1 MSATR
6 SNAAAEAPTADTDD
20 ALDAAVT
27 LTAPAAS
34 AATAES
40 TAATGSPTGTAA
52 AGIPLWRQILSLEER
67 KELLTIDPLRS
78 WRTIASNWVLIFAA
92 MALVA
97 WRPNVV
103 TIVLALFVIAA
114 RQLGLAVVM
123 HEAAHRTLFK
133 SRALNDWAGNWLA
146 AYPVWTDTAPYRNYH
161 LAHHS
166 KTGTIEDPDLGLVTP
181 FPITSA
187 SFRRKV
193 WRDLSGQTGIKQAI
207 LVYKRDMGIGR
218 RRSQRNFGMSGGDRA
233 DVGWHKIAPVA
244 ITNAVLLAILTLA
257 GHPAL
262 YLLWVVAWLTTYR
275 LVTRIR
281 AIAEHSVVPDQAD
294 PLRNT
299 RTTRARWWERMLIAP
314 NLVNYH
320 YEHHLMMTVPH
331 HNLPKLHRRLREHDL
346 LPEGCFANGYLEVLR
361 LATSR
366 AA

>member
-1 MSATR
+1 MTP
-6 SNAAAEAPTADTDD
+6 AE
-20 ALDAAVT
+20 
-27 LTAPAAS
+27 S
-34 AATAES
+34 ATAEDLLDPRAGVTPAE
-40 TAATGSPTGTAA
+40 TAV
-52 AGIPLWRQILSLEER
+52 PLWRQRISPDER
-67 KELLTIDPLRS
+67 KALLAIDPVRS
-78 WRTIASNWVLIFAA
+78 WWMIGSNWLFIFAA

-97 WRPNVV
+97 WRPNAL
-103 TIVLALFVIAA
+103 TIVAALFVIGA
-114 RQLGLAVVM
+114 RQLGFAVVM
-123 HEAAHRTLFK
+123 HEAAHHTLFK
-133 SRALNDWAGNWLA
+133 HRTLNDWAGNWLA

-161 LAHHS
+161 LAHHAR
-166 KTGTIEDPDLGLVTP
+166 TGTAEDPDLGLVTP
-181 FPITSA
+181 FPITPA

-218 RRSQRNFGMSGGDRA
+218 RRSQREFGLSGGERA

-244 ITNAVLLAILTLA
+244 ITNAVLLGLLTLV

-281 AIAEHSVVPDQAD
+281 AIAEHSVVPDQLD
-294 PLRNT
+294 MLRNT
-299 RTTRARWWERMLIAP
+299 RTTRARWWERLLIAP

-331 HNLPKLHRRLREHDL
+331 HNLPKLHRILREREL
-346 LPEGCFANGYLEVLR
+346 LPAGCFASGYREVLR

>member
-1 MSATR
+1 MS
-6 SNAAAEAPTADTDD
+6 NE
-20 ALDAAVT
+20 
-27 LTAPAAS
+27 S
-34 AATAES
+34 AATAEATS
-40 TAATGSPTGTAA
+40 ADAPTATNDVSAA
-52 AGIPLWRQILSLEER
+52 FVPLWRQVIPVEER
-67 KELLTIDPLRS
+67 KKLLAIDPLRS
-78 WRTIASNWVLIFAA
+78 WWMIVSNWLFIFAA

-97 WRPNVV
+97 WWPNVL
-103 TIVLALFVIAA
+103 TIGIALFVIAA

-133 SRALNDWAGNWLA
+133 SRAWNDWAGNWLA

-161 LAHHS
+161 LAHHAR
-166 KTGTIEDPDLGLVTP
+166 TGTMEDPDLGLVTP
-181 FPITSA
+181 FPITPA

-193 WRDLSGQTGIKQAI
+193 WRDLSGQTGVKQAI
-207 LVYKRDMGIGR
+207 LVFKRDMGLLGGR
-218 RRSQRNFGMSGGDRA
+218 RNQRNFGLSGGERP

-244 ITNAVLLAILTLA
+244 ITNLVLLLILTLA

-281 AIAEHSVVPDQAD
+281 AIAEHSMVPDQLD

-299 RTTRARWWERMLIAP
+299 RTTRVRWWERFLVAP

-331 HNLPKLHRRLREHDL
+331 HNLPKLHRVLVERGLI
-346 LPEGCFANGYLEVLR
+346 PEGCLANGYREVLR

-366 AA
+366 AG